1 MLLLRWLHVLAVV
14 VWLGGMLFIALVV
27 VPVTRG
33 LPDPALRGRLVREMG
48 RRFRT
53 VGWAALAVLVATG
66 LANLWY
72 APYLLRTGRFHWKL
86 GLVVLALLLS
96 AYHDFVTGP
105 RAGEPGADPS
115 ARVRASWIARLNVV
129 VVLGIVLLGLSLRG

>member
-1 MLLLRWLHVLAVV
+1 MLLVRWVHVLAMT

-33 LPDPALRGRLVREMG
+33 LPDPALRSRLVQQMG

-53 VGWAALAVLVATG
+53 IGWAALAVLVATG
-66 LANLWY
+66 LVNLWQ
-72 APYLLRTGRFHWKL
+72 APHLLRAGRFHWKL

-96 AYHDFVTGP
+96 VYHDFVVGP
-105 RAGEPGADPS
+105 RAGQPGADPS
-115 ARVRASWIARLNVV
+115 ARVRAAWIARLNVLL
-129 VVLGIVLLGLSLRG
+129 VLVIVFLGVTLR